1 MGKEVNQSRHLYG
14 WLLACINKDCNWG
27 GKLQN
32 ESSKNKNS
40 NNKKKQQ
47 TNNERQIPNIGENA
61 WDNLKFLLIT
71 QMTSFDS
78 TSLLQYLLF

>member
-1 MGKEVNQSRHLYG
+1 MNPVKIKT
-14 WLLACINKDCNWG
+14 ATTT
-27 GKLQN
+27 
-32 ESSKNKNS
+32 
-40 NNKKKQQ
+40 KKQQ

-78 TSLLQYLLF
+78 TSLLQHLLFCRQNSMYICYLTDGNTSSRNFNLI